1 MESRLDT
8 QYLNCMETMDKT
20 ELYNLMTLYG
30 DDVRRYA
37 YAITGNLQQ
46 SEDIAQE
53 VFIKVY
59 HHVGSFRGESSFKTW
74 LFSLTRNLAI
84 NEMKSGYLKRIILF
98 EWVKPKDRGASA
110 EAVFLEEHMRRQL
123 REIIMRLPVKLREV
137 LVLHLEHEQTMAE
150 IARVIGVS
158 EGTVKS
164 RLHRARRSVERQW
177 KELEG

>member
-8 QYLNCMETMDKT
+8 QYLDCMETMDKT
-20 ELYNLMTLYG
+20 ELYNLMTQYG

-37 YAITGNLQQ
+37 YAITGNRQQ

-74 LFSLTRNLAI
+74 LFALTRNLAI
-84 NEMKSGYLKRIILF
+84 NEMKSGYMRKVILF
-98 EWVKPKDRGASA
+98 QWVKSRGKGASA
-110 EAVFLEEHMRRQL
+110 EAVFLQEHGRHEL
-123 REIIMRLPVKLREV
+123 REIIMALPVKLREV
-137 LVLHLEHEQTMAE
+137 LVLHLEHEHTMAE

-164 RLHRARRSVERQW
+164 RLHRARRAVEKQW